1 MTVSAVPGTF
11 NKAGIREVVYTI
23 KLPLTN
29 LVLPVPAEKTLDA
42 GDVAIDGFQLQL
54 GVLATVTANAQVAD
68 FATKLIPD
76 SSLNMDH
83 FEIVEK
89 PIEGAYQY
97 TLEAKEFEVNYYDG
111 DEVVHTDKATIL
123 NYTGLQIWN
132 GDREGLRL
140 LGYKKE
146 NGEENGFELS
156 TTISKDLIE
165 RRNSDFSVFLGYI
178 NYANLLMQNRGKELE
193 DEVSILK
200 TAMQDLQ
207 SDSFLIYSSVTR
219 YLRIKARQ
227 NPKEGE
233 HLVQQ
238 IKKLKGKGINYS
250 IENIEAELF

>member
-1 MTVSAVPGTF
+1 MDKIFPYNEEVEQMF
-11 NKAGIREVVYTI
+11 NKAKKLFNLSMNGIASEAMSSLGY
-23 KLPLTN
+23 KLN
-29 LVLPVPAEKTLDA
+29 FGVVLPRIKEISADFEPNAL
-42 GDVAIDGFQLQL
+42 
-54 GVLATVTANAQVAD
+54 LATRAWWSGCREMMI
-68 FATKLIPD
+68 FATLILPK
-76 SSLNMDH
+76 NMNQYM
-83 FEIVEK
+83 FGKEQMKEWEK
-89 PIEGAYQY
+89 QLFNPELCEQFSKNFLSKIQ
-97 TLEAKEFEVNYYDG
+97 
-111 DEVVHTDKATIL
+111 
-123 NYTGLQIWN
+123 
-132 GDREGLRL
+132 
-140 LGYKKE
+140 YKKE